1 MSSDLNHSLEPAFI
15 QLTTTAASGEERKF
29 NMMNMQLVQLIVL
42 LIKLKTGVIKRGREL
57 GNKGLQKNGRWENVV
72 REVGSCGARVV
83 FEVQRNHTKK
93 KNIRENNNKL
103 SE

>member
-1 MSSDLNHSLEPAFI
+1 MNHSLEPAFI

-29 NMMNMQLVQLIVL
+29 NMMDMQLVQLIVL
-42 LIKLKTGVIKRGREL
+42 LIKPETGVIQRGREL
-57 GNKGLQKNGRWENVV
+57 GNKELQKNGRWENVI

-93 KNIRENNNKL
+93 KNIREKKNKF
-103 SE
+103 SKW

>member
-1 MSSDLNHSLEPAFI
+1 MNRSLEPAFI
-15 QLTTTAASGEERKF
+15 QLTKTAASGEERKL
-29 NMMNMQLVQLIVL
+29 NMMDMQLVQLIVL
-42 LIKLKTGVIKRGREL
+42 LIKLKTGVIQRGREL

-93 KNIRENNNKL
+93 KNVRENKNKF
-103 SE
+103 SKR